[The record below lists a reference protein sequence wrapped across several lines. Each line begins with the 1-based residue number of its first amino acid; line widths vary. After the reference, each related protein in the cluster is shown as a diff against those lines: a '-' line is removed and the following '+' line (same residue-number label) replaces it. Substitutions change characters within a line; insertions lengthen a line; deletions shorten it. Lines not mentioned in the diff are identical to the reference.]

1 MVLFPILGR
10 SHVRV
15 EKSNNEIA
23 IMQFL
28 RSWTKVPAPVV
39 LGAGHWGLNPYI
51 FTSYIE
57 GMLLSKRLGD
67 PTAKQPRL
75 DPNVSEADL
84 RRAYYVMAR
93 ILLELTKPTFSNI
106 GALVIDPSSR
116 K

>member
-1 MVLFPILGR
+1 
-10 SHVRV
+10 
-15 EKSNNEIA
+15 
-23 IMQFL
+23 
-28 RSWTKVPAPVV
+28 
-39 LGAGHWGLNPYI
+39 
-51 FTSYIE
+51 
-57 GMLLSKRLGD
+57 MLLSKRLGD